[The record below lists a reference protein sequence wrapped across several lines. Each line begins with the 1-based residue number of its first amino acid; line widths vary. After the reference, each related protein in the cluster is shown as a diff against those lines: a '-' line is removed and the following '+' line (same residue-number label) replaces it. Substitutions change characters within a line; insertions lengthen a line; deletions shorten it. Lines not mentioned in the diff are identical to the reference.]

1 MQARPGFALWVL
13 WAALTL
19 APAACAQ
26 TPPQTPR
33 LGEVS
38 FPVSCAPGV
47 QEAFDQGVA
56 WLHSFEFEQ
65 AEKVFRGIA
74 RQDPPCAMAEWGI
87 AMSLWHPLWEH
98 PDAASLQQGWE
109 AVSKAEALGGKTPR
123 ERDYIAAAAA
133 FYRDSAKLS
142 HQERAEAYSR
152 AMQQVYERYPQDLEA
167 AAFYGLSLLAAEPS
181 PDPGL
186 ASRRKAAAVLEPV
199 FAQKPQH
206 PGAAHYL
213 IHAYDVPEL
222 APQGLKAA
230 REYARIAPASPHALH
245 MPSHI
250 FVRLGLWQEAIASN
264 LASEAAAEKVLE
276 MGGAGHAMHAL
287 DFLHYAYLQIGQDEK
302 ARAVMDKVA
311 HADWMNSQD
320 RAANL
325 ADLEKRYA
333 LETHDW
339 KKAAALATPPGAGL
353 RLQAALDWARSLAQA
368 RLGNAAAARKQLQ
381 ALETVQSKLAAAHDR
396 YGPDPFRVEVGE
408 ATAWVAEAE
417 GRKPE
422 AAEAARAAAQEEE
435 RRGGPYVLGIPASEM
450 LGDLLLEQ
458 QRPAE
463 ALAAYESAL
472 KQSPNRFDTLYGAAR
487 AAELAGKKPEA
498 WRYYQALLQTCPEA
512 EASARSCGRRA
523 PSSSPPGW
531 TRAGLGRP
539 RI

>member
-1 MQARPGFALWVL
+1 MQTRQGFALWVL

-19 APAACAQ
+19 APAARAQ

-33 LGEVS
+33 LGKVS

-47 QEAFDQGVA
+47 QEAFDRGVA
-56 WLHSFEFEQ
+56 WLHSFEFEE
-65 AEKVFRGIA
+65 AEKVFRGIS

-98 PDAASLQQGWE
+98 PDAATLRHGWE
-109 AVSKAEALGGKTPR
+109 AVSQAEALGGKTPR

-152 AMQQVYERYPQDLEA
+152 AMQQVYERDPQDLEA

-199 FAQKPQH
+199 FAQNPEH

-222 APQGLKAA
+222 AALGLKAA

-245 MPSHI
+245 MPAHI

-264 LASEAAAEKVLE
+264 LASETAALKVLE

-287 DFLHYAYLQIGQDEK
+287 DFLHYAYLQSGQEDQ
-302 ARAVMDKVA
+302 AHAVMEKVA

-339 KKAAALATPPGAGL
+339 KQAEALETPAGAGL
-353 RLQAALDWARSLAQA
+353 RLQGALHWARTLADA
-368 RLGNAAAARKQLQ
+368 RLGKTAAARKELQ
-381 ALETVQSKLAAAHDR
+381 GLEAVRLKLAAAHDR
-396 YGPDPFRVEVGE
+396 YGPDPFGVELQE
-408 ATAWVAEAE
+408 AAGWVAQAE
-417 GRKPE
+417 GKE
-422 AAEAARAAAQEEE
+422 QEAARAMRAAAKEEE
-435 RRGGPYVLGIPASEM
+435 TRGGPNVLGIPAGEL

-458 QRPAE
+458 GQPGE

-472 KQSPNRFDTLYGAAR
+472 KQSPNRFDSLSGAAR
-487 AAELAGKKPEA
+487 AAELAGQKQEA
-498 WRYYQALLQTCPEA
+498 RRYYQQLVNTCA
-512 EASARSCGRRA
+512 GASE
-523 PSSSPPGW
+523 
-531 TRAGLGRP
+531 GRP
-539 RI
+539 ELRQARAYLKSIGMD